1 MKKTMLDV
9 NKISREEAEALR
21 FGLVKRRMERSLY
34 DFTKEAW
41 HVIDP
46 APFVGGGFSMQAV
59 CDHLQACA
67 DGNIRNLII
76 NIPPRFSKSTL
87 CGVLFPAWVFA
98 QPENTPV
105 SGNGVQ
111 FLHASYSQ
119 TLALQDSLKC
129 RRLLES
135 DWYLSRWGNR
145 VQVSSDQNTKSQF
158 DLESGGRRMTTSVG
172 GSTTGLGGQYLICDD
187 PNNARES
194 NSEAVIMSTIEW
206 WDMAWSTRLNDPK
219 TGCRI
224 VVQQRLNERD
234 ITGHILSQD
243 IGNWTH
249 LMLPMEF
256 EPNRRI
262 YTVLVPDSANDGEGD
277 IVWTDPRKE
286 EGELLWPE
294 RFGPV
299 EVDNLKKTLGPYG
312 TAGQLQMRPQPAGG
326 GIIKR
331 TWWEPYEG
339 ADFPDME
346 VTIGSLDLAY
356 TTKKENDFSAMTC
369 WGIWRDS
376 GTYTAVANKNFQG
389 TVSSRIQSSDQG
401 GDIPKIMLTN
411 AWKERLEFHDLVAKV
426 VATARE
432 SKLDILLV
440 EAKGPGISVAQEI
453 RRLVGIEE
461 FSVREVSPN
470 DLDKTARLYAVQH
483 LFAEGLVYAP
493 TKIGDPDTFRV
504 WADMVVTEVE
514 SFPKGIHDDLCLVG
528 DTMILMADGT
538 EKRID
543 QIIVGD
549 KVKTP
554 NGIGNVSASSFTGI
568 KPIWE
573 LTHTKGT
580 LRGTGSHPIYAN
592 GEWKPLASLCQYD
605 MLETSHPFEG
615 GISWHLNQNP
625 VSLLKLLYSMAKG
638 IVGIPKQRMLRIAD
652 IFRELARGFI
662 GMFGYTIMDP
672 SQMDTKFTT
681 SMAIQPTMTFPILN
695 ALHLKST
702 GQNTQTI
709 IPIMEN
715 HKNSWI
721 TFVPLDRWLLIGTK
735 AKKVVSGINNM
746 LTKPLNILMRQ
757 NRIAKAITKENV
769 SGAVMDLQQKP
780 LKKHC
785 VQYPANKQN
794 LNISV
799 VKQVRYMNIMLPVYN
814 LTIDDE
820 HCYYANGILTHN
832 CDTVSQAITFMRKS
846 GMIQR
851 GAERTFELSESQR
864 FAGNAGNTP
873 LYPS

>member
-1 MKKTMLDV
+1 MKSLLIQMTMKTTMLDV
-9 NKISREEAEALR
+9 TKISRDEASLLLSQL
-21 FGLVKRRMERSLY
+21 GQRRMERSLY
-34 DFTKEAW
+34 DFAQGAW
-41 HVIDP
+41 SVIDP
-46 APFVGGGFSMQAV
+46 APFIGGGFSMQAV

-135 DWYLSRWGNR
+135 DWYTSKWGER
-145 VQVSSDQNTKSQF
+145 VQVASDQNTKSQF
-158 DLESGGRRMTTSVG
+158 DLVSGGRRMTTSVG

-262 YTVLVPDSANDGEGD
+262 YTVLVPADKNDGEND

-294 RFGPV
+294 RFGPE
-299 EVDNLKKTLGPYG
+299 EVDNLKGRLGPYG

-426 VATARE
+426 VKTARE

-514 SFPKGIHDDLCLVG
+514 SFPKGIHDDLV
-528 DTMILMADGT
+528 
-538 EKRID
+538 
-543 QIIVGD
+543 
-549 KVKTP
+549 
-554 NGIGNVSASSFTGI
+554 
-568 KPIWE
+568 
-573 LTHTKGT
+573 
-580 LRGTGSHPIYAN
+580 
-592 GEWKPLASLCQYD
+592 
-605 MLETSHPFEG
+605 
-615 GISWHLNQNP
+615 
-625 VSLLKLLYSMAKG
+625 
-638 IVGIPKQRMLRIAD
+638 
-652 IFRELARGFI
+652 
-662 GMFGYTIMDP
+662 
-672 SQMDTKFTT
+672 
-681 SMAIQPTMTFPILN
+681 
-695 ALHLKST
+695 
-702 GQNTQTI
+702 
-709 IPIMEN
+709 
-715 HKNSWI
+715 
-721 TFVPLDRWLLIGTK
+721 
-735 AKKVVSGINNM
+735 
-746 LTKPLNILMRQ
+746 
-757 NRIAKAITKENV
+757 
-769 SGAVMDLQQKP
+769 
-780 LKKHC
+780 
-785 VQYPANKQN
+785 
-794 LNISV
+794 
-799 VKQVRYMNIMLPVYN
+799 
-814 LTIDDE
+814 
-820 HCYYANGILTHN
+820 
-832 CDTVSQAITFMRKS
+832 DTVSQAITFMRKS

-864 FAGNAGNTP
+864 FAGNVGNTP

>member
-1 MKKTMLDV
+1 MTKTMLDIT
-9 NKISREEAEALR
+9 KLSRDDAEALR
-21 FGLVKRRMERSLY
+21 NKLSKRRMERSLY

-135 DWYLSRWGNR
+135 DWYLSRWGDR

-234 ITGHILSQD
+234 ITGHILSRD

-256 EPNRRI
+256 EPSRRI

-277 IVWTDPRKE
+277 IVWTDPRQE

-294 RFGPV
+294 RFGPE
-299 EVDNLKKTLGPYG
+299 EVDNLKRTLGPYG

-339 ADFPDME
+339 NDFPDME
-346 VTIGSLDLAY
+346 ITIGSLDLAY

-369 WGIWRDS
+369 WGVWRDS
-376 GTYTAVANKNFQG
+376 GNYTAVSNKNFQG
-389 TVSSRIQSSDQG
+389 AVSSRIQSSDQG

-426 VATARE
+426 VETARE

-470 DLDKTARLYAVQH
+470 DLDKVARLNAVQH

-514 SFPKGIHDDLCLVG
+514 SFPKGRHDDLV
-528 DTMILMADGT
+528 
-538 EKRID
+538 
-543 QIIVGD
+543 
-549 KVKTP
+549 
-554 NGIGNVSASSFTGI
+554 
-568 KPIWE
+568 
-573 LTHTKGT
+573 
-580 LRGTGSHPIYAN
+580 
-592 GEWKPLASLCQYD
+592 
-605 MLETSHPFEG
+605 
-615 GISWHLNQNP
+615 
-625 VSLLKLLYSMAKG
+625 
-638 IVGIPKQRMLRIAD
+638 
-652 IFRELARGFI
+652 
-662 GMFGYTIMDP
+662 
-672 SQMDTKFTT
+672 
-681 SMAIQPTMTFPILN
+681 
-695 ALHLKST
+695 
-702 GQNTQTI
+702 
-709 IPIMEN
+709 
-715 HKNSWI
+715 
-721 TFVPLDRWLLIGTK
+721 
-735 AKKVVSGINNM
+735 
-746 LTKPLNILMRQ
+746 
-757 NRIAKAITKENV
+757 
-769 SGAVMDLQQKP
+769 
-780 LKKHC
+780 
-785 VQYPANKQN
+785 
-794 LNISV
+794 
-799 VKQVRYMNIMLPVYN
+799 
-814 LTIDDE
+814 
-820 HCYYANGILTHN
+820 
-832 CDTVSQAITFMRKS
+832 DTVSQAINFMRRS

-864 FAGNAGNTP
+864 FAGNTGNTP